1 MKLLNIYNRE
11 VNVNVTKYLIDW
23 DHIVSK
29 PQKQVKDAL
38 KPIWQGQLVC
48 EEFRIP
54 SSKMRIDLVNFSLKI
69 VVEVSPKGSHKFNK
83 FFNKNRSNFLSAV
96 KRDISKA
103 EWCENNGFRFVEIV
117 DEDLKKGNIVNKVLE
132 ED

>member
-23 DHIVSK
+23 DKIVSK

-38 KPIWQGQLVC
+38 KPIWQRQLVC

-54 SSKMRIDLVNFSLKI
+54 SSKMRIDLINFSLKI

>member
-11 VNVNVTKYLIDW
+11 VNVNVTKYIIDW
-23 DHIVSK
+23 DKIVSK

-54 SSKMRIDLVNFSLKI
+54 SSKMRIDLINFSLKV

-103 EWCENNGFRFVEIV
+103 EWCERNGFRFVEIV
-117 DEDLKKGNIVNKVLE
+117 DEDLKKEKIVSKVLE
-132 ED
+132 EN

>member
-1 MKLLNIYNRE
+1 MKLLNSYNRE